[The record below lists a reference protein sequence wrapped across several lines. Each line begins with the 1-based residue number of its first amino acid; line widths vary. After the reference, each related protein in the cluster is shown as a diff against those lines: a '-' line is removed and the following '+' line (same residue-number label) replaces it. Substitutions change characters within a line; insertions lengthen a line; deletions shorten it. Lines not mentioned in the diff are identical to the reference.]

1 MRDKTFSDI
10 VLRVCITVII
20 LIFTYSLIFSQEK
33 QDSTKFKSLV
43 GELQLLQN
51 QIASIDSVK
60 LKLLGAYEYT
70 LQKALEEQKK
80 LNEKK

>member
-70 LQKALEEQKK
+70 LQKALEEQKR